1 MRSRSEIRK
10 AVKAAYLLTPIYR
23 AFGAWAVSYMS
34 GERRYETFG
43 AWHRMQELRTKEVAR
58 ITLESY
64 GYGRDEIEGALSHSF
79 VNGSAESRVLRFL
92 EMKEFQN
99 GK

>member
-1 MRSRSEIRK
+1 
-10 AVKAAYLLTPIYR
+10 
-23 AFGAWAVSYMS
+23 
-34 GERRYETFG
+34 
-43 AWHRMQELRTKEVAR
+43 MQELRTKEVAR

-79 VNGSAESRVLRFL
+79 VKGSAESRVLRFL

-99 GK
+99 GQ